1 MINELIKRYPI
12 LSGCRE
18 DIEKAAALVTQT
30 YKAGGKVLLCGNGGS
45 AADCEHI
52 AGELLKG
59 FLSKRRVTDERLPG
73 YLREKLQG
81 SLPAISLPSQCAI
94 LTAFENDV
102 CAETA
107 FAQLVY
113 GYGRE
118 QDLLIAI
125 STSGNSKNVAAAA
138 ETAKCI
144 GLRVL
149 ALTGKNES
157 RLSAIADVTVKAPET
172 ETYKVQELHLPIYHY
187 ICAVTEKN
195 IFGDD

>member
-1 MINELIKRYPI
+1 MINELIGRYPA
-12 LSGCRE
+12 LAGCRE
-18 DIEKAAALVTQT
+18 DIEKAASLVTQT
-30 YKAGGKVLLCGNGGS
+30 YKEGGKILLCGNGGS

-59 FLSKRRVTDERLPG
+59 FLKKRRVTDERLPVH
-73 YLREKLQG
+73 LREKLQG
-81 SLPAISLPSQCAI
+81 ALPAISLPSQTAA
-94 LTAFENDV
+94 LTAFINDV

-113 GYGRE
+113 GYGRDK
-118 QDLLIAI
+118 DLLIAI
-125 STSGNSKNVAAAA
+125 STSGNSKNVVAAA
-138 ETAKCI
+138 ETAKCL

-149 ALTGKNES
+149 ALTGKKES

-187 ICAVTEKN
+187 ICARTEQD